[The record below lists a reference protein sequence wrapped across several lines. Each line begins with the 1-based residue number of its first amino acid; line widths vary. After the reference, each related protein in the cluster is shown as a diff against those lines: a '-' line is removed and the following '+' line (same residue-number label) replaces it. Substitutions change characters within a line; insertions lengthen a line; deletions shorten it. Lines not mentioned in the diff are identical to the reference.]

1 MQHTKGWGAYCHRN
15 ERVLIE
21 KGGIMQCPK
30 CNGEMWDNRA
40 KKQSGEFK
48 ESSPDYACRDKAC
61 HEGIWLKDLKE
72 KPEVIKEPPK
82 TNGTST
88 EMMRLAYRKDLM
100 CSIVNTFAPQGV
112 LHTAMPDIFTIL
124 WDRVEKDK

>member
-1 MQHTKGWGAYCHRN
+1 MQRTKGWGAYCHRN

-48 ESSPDYACRDKAC
+48 ESSPDYVCRDKAC

-72 KPEVIKEPPK
+72 KPEVIKELPK
-82 TNGTST
+82 SNGNGDNKADTMLFSYAKDIVVAEIAQGTSFP
-88 EMMRLAYRKDLM
+88 EDP
-100 CSIVNTFAPQGV
+100 F
-112 LHTAMPDIFTIL
+112 
-124 WDRVEKDK
+124 DRAINGFKKFKKAL